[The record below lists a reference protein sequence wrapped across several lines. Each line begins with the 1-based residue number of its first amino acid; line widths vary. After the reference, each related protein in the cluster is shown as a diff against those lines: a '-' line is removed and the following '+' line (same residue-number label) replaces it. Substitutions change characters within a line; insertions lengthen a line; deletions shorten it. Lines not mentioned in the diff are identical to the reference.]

1 MSRCNIFLFRAGNFT
16 RLFGG
21 RTSIQDDSSSNVL
34 KFLSNK
40 GKDSSGRTI
49 SEIISQDCVW
59 WERNHDFIQ
68 WVFPTKTRSNFNP
81 DAPIVD
87 KIELTEE
94 NYKWI
99 HIATVTFI
107 NYFTLYT
114 DEKYHYD
121 YNHWWLRL
129 SRFLEFRTLLVKDKR
144 LYSSSHEVLQ
154 FLKMIV
160 KHHNYP
166 KFKEY
171 RIAARKAN
179 KGSTQSS

>member
-40 GKDSSGRTI
+40 GKDNRGRTI
-49 SEIISQDCVW
+49 KEIIYMPAEQWD
-59 WERNHDFIQ
+59 ETHDFIQ
-68 WVFPTKTRSNFNP
+68 WIFPTKTRSNFNP

-87 KIELTEE
+87 KIPLNED
-94 NYKWI
+94 NVDWI
-99 HIATVTFI
+99 VLATTIFI
-107 NYFTLYT
+107 FHFYRYT
-114 DEKYHYD
+114 NPKYYPD

-129 SRFLEFRTLLVKDKR
+129 SRFLEFRSLLIGDKK
-144 LYSSSHEVLQ
+144 LYYNEGQVIE
-154 FLKMIV
+154 FLKTVV
-160 KHHNYP
+160 KHPNYP